1 MITLK
6 KDELK
11 EALRI
16 EASIF
21 VPNHRDQ
28 IKERVR
34 LVATPKDKATSILKK
49 KMAPVLALGML
60 TIILTIVLPFLFKSP
75 MAPIS
80 NTFVTIDINPSIEI
94 EADPNSIIKNV
105 RALNKDAV
113 LLLSGEEKSIINK
126 GLIEGVLAIIK
137 LASESDYLND
147 NDLLITTVNN
157 NQDYEITLMNQI
169 ISELNNYLD
178 EIDFKGQLSQ
188 VKVNKRLKKEA
199 KELGI
204 SVGKLNHIQ
213 TIIDL
218 NPQFTIDDL
227 KDKSIKELNNIIKR
241 FDSETIDFEEKY
253 VELFTDLTSKALVE
267 LDKLEEEVNLT
278 RGKINRLNTV
288 LKQLEKAKDKI
299 NSNKYQ
305 NFLAQTIEIYSSL
318 AEFYPDE
325 LEPYSEDMEVEE
337 IVNSLNSFFDRTN
350 SRIEHIRQSKNQKV
364 REIRKFLIQKIKE
377 NLKNGVSNPFD
388 IDIEEIINNIYFN
401 NL

>member
-1 MITLK
+1 M
-6 KDELK
+6 
-11 EALRI
+11 
-16 EASIF
+16 
-21 VPNHRDQ
+21 
-28 IKERVR
+28 
-34 LVATPKDKATSILKK
+34 
-49 KMAPVLALGML
+49 
-60 TIILTIVLPFLFKSP
+60 
-75 MAPIS
+75 
-80 NTFVTIDINPSIEI
+80 
-94 EADPNSIIKNV
+94 
-105 RALNKDAV
+105 
-113 LLLSGEEKSIINK
+113 
-126 GLIEGVLAIIK
+126 
-137 LASESDYLND
+137 
-147 NDLLITTVNN
+147 
-157 NQDYEITLMNQI
+157 
-169 ISELNNYLD
+169 
-178 EIDFKGQLSQ
+178 
-188 VKVNKRLKKEA
+188 
-199 KELGI
+199 
-204 SVGKLNHIQ
+204 
-213 TIIDL
+213 
-218 NPQFTIDDL
+218 
-227 KDKSIKELNNIIKR
+227 
-241 FDSETIDFEEKY
+241 
-253 VELFTDLTSKALVE
+253 E